1 MSSLASHA
9 APGTASTRAGACDG
23 TDSRS
28 GLRCRPEGRRRA
40 VRIGRAS
47 PALASALTQGIVN
60 HDSHGTVEI
69 RDTFMVWSYI
79 GHPASRCAAPSRS
92 PGAPPRARPH
102 LPLDVTTYPQRLP
115 RMRRP
120 LLRGDPGGP
129 PPRGSTAS
137 TAAADAPST
146 AAGDPGGAPPRG
158 STASTAAA
166 DAPSTGAEGPPGAR
180 SLEHQRFHVELVCQQ
195 PPRLHQ
201 VRDPLEP
208 RGVEGGR
215 EAVEG
220 DERRH
225 P

>member
-120 LLRGDPGGP
+120 LLRGDPGGSP
-129 PPRGSTAS
+129 PGAAQPQRLPRMRRPLARRDPRAPDHLNIRGSTLNWFAS
-137 TAAADAPST
+137 S
-146 AAGDPGGAPPRG
+146 PPDCIRFATRW
-158 STASTAAA
+158 SRVAS
-166 DAPSTGAEGPPGAR
+166 
-180 SLEHQRFHVELVCQQ
+180 
-195 PPRLHQ
+195 
-201 VRDPLEP
+201 
-208 RGVEGGR
+208 R
-215 EAVEG
+215 EAGKLLRAMSAATPEVILV
-220 DERRH
+220 
-225 P
+225 